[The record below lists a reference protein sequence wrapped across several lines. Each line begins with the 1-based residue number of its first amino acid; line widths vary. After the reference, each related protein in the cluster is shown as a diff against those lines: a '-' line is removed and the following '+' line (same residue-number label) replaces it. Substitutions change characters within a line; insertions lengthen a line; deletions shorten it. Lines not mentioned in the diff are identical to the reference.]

1 MIGSI
6 SALTYFT
13 GFGIL
18 WVPLYSL
25 GLFPLTLIVLL
36 WLGGKMIETDLKF
49 LEPVQVSFKYSAF
62 LNGGLILMTAICQ
75 FIASLI
81 ISHHGFSLYTVFINL
96 GLFVS
101 FTVIFALTFGLLVV
115 RIIQSKRT

>member
-1 MIGSI
+1 MVGSI

-18 WVPLYSL
+18 WVPLYCL

-36 WLGGKMIETDLKF
+36 WLGGKMIETGLKF

-62 LNGGLILMTAICQ
+62 LNGGLFLMTAICQ
-75 FIASLI
+75 IIASLI
-81 ISHHGFSLYTVFINL
+81 ITHYDFSLYSVFIYL

-101 FTVIFALTFGLLVV
+101 FTVIFALTLGLLVV
-115 RIIQSKRT
+115 RVIQSKRT